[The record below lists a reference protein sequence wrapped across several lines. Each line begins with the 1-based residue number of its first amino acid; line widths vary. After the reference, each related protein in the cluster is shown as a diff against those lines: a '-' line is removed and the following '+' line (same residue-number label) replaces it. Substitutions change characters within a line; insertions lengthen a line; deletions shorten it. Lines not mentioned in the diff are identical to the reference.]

1 MSNLPNLPSVVSLRG
16 KAEVGGGEFL
26 EPPKS
31 LRVLDESDK
40 S

>member
-1 MSNLPNLPSVVSLRG
+1 MMSNLTSVVSLRG
-16 KAEVGGGEFL
+16 KAEVGGGQFL
-26 EPPKS
+26 EPSKL

>member
-1 MSNLPNLPSVVSLRG
+1 MSNLPSVVSLRG